1 MSSLDQDTEQALGI
15 QELTRCSKPDRQSG
29 HTSTPVEPEGIDHR
43 IPGGQFLFLSFF
55 FLIEG

>member
-1 MSSLDQDTEQALGI
+1 MSSLDQDTEQALGM

-29 HTSTPVEPEGIDHR
+29 HTCTPVEPEGIDHR

-55 FLIEG
+55 FF